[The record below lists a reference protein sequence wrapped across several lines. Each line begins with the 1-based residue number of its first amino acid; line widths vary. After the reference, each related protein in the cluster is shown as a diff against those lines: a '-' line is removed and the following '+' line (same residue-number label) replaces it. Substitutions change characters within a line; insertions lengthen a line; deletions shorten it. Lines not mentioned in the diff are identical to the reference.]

1 MERLQLVGQYARYNS
16 VAAVSAARGV
26 RGGKAAIIRD
36 FPRGASGRIRRNVG
50 MSTGFDGV
58 RPASESSIEIGFFY
72 QGRHCVERIRV
83 KPTAANLKRA
93 AERRNAILAAI
104 ARGDFDYDAEFPR
117 RAASSRSRK
126 DPT

>member
-1 MERLQLVGQYARYNS
+1 MGQYARYNS
-16 VAAVSAARGV
+16 VVAVSAARGV
-26 RGGKAAIIRD
+26 RGRKSCDNPGLSQ
-36 FPRGASGRIRRNVG
+36 GASGRIRRNVG

-117 RAASSRSRK
+117 RAASSRSSK